1 MVLMLAVVSL
11 DPEGEDK
18 RGDKVAQAEDNQ
30 EEVDWTLEWV

>member
-18 RGDKVAQAEDNQ
+18 SGMRLLRRRTTKKK
-30 EEVDWTLEWV
+30 